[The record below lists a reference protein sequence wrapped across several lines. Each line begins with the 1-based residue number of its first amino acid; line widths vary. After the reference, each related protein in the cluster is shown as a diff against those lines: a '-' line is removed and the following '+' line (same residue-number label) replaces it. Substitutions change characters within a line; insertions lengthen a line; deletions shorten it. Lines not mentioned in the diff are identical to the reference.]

1 MYYLLLFSTQ
11 TTKLLKPSV
20 AASRGHSPAQRQTNT
35 KTTMRGKVRKAT
47 QRGPNRQTA
56 ASKAV
61 KAVSKAATAAT
72 VTTTT
77 STTAVKPSLLSL
89 VVSLPRKPIVQETKP
104 QTLPL
109 QQPTVISGVVDGKK
123 EAISGGKS
131 QKTKG
136 RSTSGSST
144 GSSSSTSGTDSQSGS
159 SDSSDSEA
167 MDTRPGVPPPPLHI
181 VDSSPMT
188 SGNPVVAPKPIQSPL
203 KLMTPSALTSLAL
216 VTPGNI
222 PLLSPTG
229 SPQISAHHSGPKVS
243 VGNRPTEGNNVS
255 AFQIVVVPKTSE
267 SSNSSMQER

>member
-1 MYYLLLFSTQ
+1 MLLSSAQ
-11 TTKLLKPSV
+11 TAKLLKPSV
-20 AASRGHSPAQRQTNT
+20 AAARGHSPAQRQTNT
-35 KTTMRGKVRKAT
+35 KTTTRGKVRKAT
-47 QRGPNRQTA
+47 QRGTNRQTA
-56 ASKAV
+56 ASKAI
-61 KAVSKAATAAT
+61 KAVTKAATAAT

-77 STTAVKPSLLSL
+77 STPAVKPSLLSL
-89 VVSLPRKPIVQETKP
+89 VVSLPRQPIVQETKP
-104 QTLPL
+104 QTQPV
-109 QQPTVISGVVDGKK
+109 QQPTAISGVVDGKK
-123 EAISGGKS
+123 VAINTGKS

-167 MDTRPGVPPPPLHI
+167 MDTRTGVPPPPLHI

-188 SGNPVVAPKPIQSPL
+188 GNPVVAPKPIQSPL

-243 VGNRPTEGNNVS
+243 VGNRPTGGNIS

-267 SSNSSMQER
+267 SSNNSMQER